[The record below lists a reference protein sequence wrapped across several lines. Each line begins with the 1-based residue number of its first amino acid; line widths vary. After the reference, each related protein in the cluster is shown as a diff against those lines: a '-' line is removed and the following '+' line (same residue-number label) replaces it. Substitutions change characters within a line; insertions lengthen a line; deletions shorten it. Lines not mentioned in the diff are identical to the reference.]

1 VYLILHPRVYLG
13 LWLQLKENV
22 SLAKELTYDAKAW
35 NRIVSGFRVLVE
47 HAIGGVKRFG
57 IVSHKFQ
64 QVLYLEFKY
73 SRYMIDLLSV
83 H

>member
-47 HAIGGVKRFG
+47 HAIGGVKRSG
-57 IVSHKFQ
+57 
-64 QVLYLEFKY
+64 
-73 SRYMIDLLSV
+73 
-83 H
+83 